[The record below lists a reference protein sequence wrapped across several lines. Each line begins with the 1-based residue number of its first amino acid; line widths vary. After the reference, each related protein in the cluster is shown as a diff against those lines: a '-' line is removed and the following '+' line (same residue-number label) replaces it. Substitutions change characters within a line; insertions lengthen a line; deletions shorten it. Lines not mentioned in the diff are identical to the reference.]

1 VRPGFGLKAIHLKT
15 LDTFDGGGLSDPS
28 LPAAAT
34 TALFGRSLAELNEI
48 VARFGQR
55 PYRAAQLAEALYKQR
70 VESLDAITTLPAE
83 LRQQLQAEG
92 FHIGHPQIVQSARSI
107 DGTERYLMR
116 MADGETVETVWMPD
130 GDGGERGDGTQA
142 AEEETAEELSDDQGT
157 QAAGQGSTYKRATI
171 CISSQVGCAVN
182 CQFCLTAKLGIR
194 RNLTAGEIAGQ
205 VAAVLNRHNVNLGS
219 SRGNPTPARIN
230 LVFMGMGEPFLN
242 YTGFIDSVR
251 LLNNHM
257 QIPDAR
263 MTVSTSGILPGI
275 VSYAAETVRPKL
287 AVSLNASNDVVR
299 ESVMPITRKWNIAAL
314 MEALSQVRLRA
325 KECVT
330 FEYVLLG
337 GINDQPQ
344 HVAELIALLKAPTA
358 PIRSKV
364 NLIVW
369 NSGPSMPFHE
379 PTPEAVKLFHAS
391 LLAAGIPTFTR
402 RPRGRDIY
410 AACGQLKRTLESPPP
425 QPPASPLI
433 SIAP

>member
-1 VRPGFGLKAIHLKT
+1 MTSGRELIT
-15 LDTFDGGGLSDPS
+15 SILDAPE
-28 LPAAAT
+28 AARDR
-34 TALFGRSLAELNEI
+34 ALFGLRNEQLNALLQEFS
-48 VARFGQR
+48 VPA
-55 PYRAAQLAEALYKQR
+55 YRAAQLSEALYRQWI
-70 VESLDAITTLPAE
+70 EDFPEITTLPKE
-83 LRQQLQAEG
+83 LRERLIRAGYRVGLPRIADSFQ
-92 FHIGHPQIVQSARSI
+92 SI
-107 DGTERYLMR
+107 DGTVRYLISGM
-116 MADGETVETVWMPD
+116 DGQTVETVWMPEGD
-130 GDGGERGDGTQA
+130 DGESGDGSDASERHD
-142 AEEETAEELSDDQGT
+142 
-157 QAAGQGSTYKRATI
+157 ATI
-171 CISSQVGCAVN
+171 CVSSQIGCAVN

-205 VAAVLNRHNVNLGS
+205 VAAVLNRHSVNLGS

-242 YTGFIDSVR
+242 YTGFIDAVR

-275 VSYAAETVRPKL
+275 LSYAAETVRPKL

-410 AACGQLKRTLESPPP
+410 AACGQLKRTLETPPP
-425 QPPASPLI
+425 TQPASSLV
-433 SIAP
+433 SIAH